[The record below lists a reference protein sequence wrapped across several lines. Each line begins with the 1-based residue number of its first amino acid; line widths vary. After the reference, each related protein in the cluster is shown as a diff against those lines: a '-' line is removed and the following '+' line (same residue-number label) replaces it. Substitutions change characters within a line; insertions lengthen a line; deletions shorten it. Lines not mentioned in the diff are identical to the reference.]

1 MNFQAIIVWD
11 NPIESGIL
19 FISINLV
26 FFTLF
31 IGKQGFFYTFI
42 NFLIYIVMFSYV
54 FLKAKEFLS
63 KESLEEEFDNRR
75 KKQDIYY
82 EFISQ
87 NFLSKLF
94 GRSIQYFIRKVK
106 LLFEPKSIVDIL
118 KIIFL
123 LYLLSLIGNFLTI
136 KGLIWL
142 VFNAILLSPIYNMKF
157 MKATKLKLFPVFEKI
172 KLFKK

>member
-82 EFISQ
+82 EFIS
-87 NFLSKLF
+87 
-94 GRSIQYFIRKVK
+94 
-106 LLFEPKSIVDIL
+106 
-118 KIIFL
+118 
-123 LYLLSLIGNFLTI
+123 
-136 KGLIWL
+136 
-142 VFNAILLSPIYNMKF
+142 
-157 MKATKLKLFPVFEKI
+157 
-172 KLFKK
+172 